1 MKYIKVIA
9 LLGVLFFYGN
19 NINSFME
26 KKAVIIV
33 PVADILSTPLLYSDI
48 PFACRENDQEISCSR
63 VHQLLFNDRVTILK
77 EEGSSF
83 LISTKQAFSF
93 YGNKRM
99 PQTCWIDKKQ
109 VILLEDLAKKK
120 IHLSHIP
127 AERIDKAIRNRT
139 VLTLK
144 KPFFEQ
150 ITGFT
155 FSAGTQFV
163 ILKKQKKHYIITL
176 FNPKTS
182 LCISQ
187 TIPKEYCIEE
197 IYTAKDKQK
206 QYVTLIQEWINAKE
220 GFIPYVWGGTSF
232 TSYIT
237 EEKIGIDNFSY
248 TRPGSEESIKTGFD
262 CAGLILRAAQICNLP
277 YFFKNTTT
285 LAYYLKPLALDEK
298 VEKGD
303 LIFFPGHVQIIS
315 DTEKNL
321 II

>member
-109 VILLEDLAKKK
+109 VILL
-120 IHLSHIP
+120 
-127 AERIDKAIRNRT
+127 
-139 VLTLK
+139 
-144 KPFFEQ
+144 
-150 ITGFT
+150 
-155 FSAGTQFV
+155 
-163 ILKKQKKHYIITL
+163 
-176 FNPKTS
+176 
-182 LCISQ
+182 
-187 TIPKEYCIEE
+187 
-197 IYTAKDKQK
+197 
-206 QYVTLIQEWINAKE
+206 
-220 GFIPYVWGGTSF
+220 
-232 TSYIT
+232 
-237 EEKIGIDNFSY
+237 
-248 TRPGSEESIKTGFD
+248 
-262 CAGLILRAAQICNLP
+262 
-277 YFFKNTTT
+277 
-285 LAYYLKPLALDEK
+285 
-298 VEKGD
+298 
-303 LIFFPGHVQIIS
+303 
-315 DTEKNL
+315 
-321 II
+321 